1 MALISE
7 RTAQRFWPGQ
17 DPIGRRLKLSGR
29 PQNYRPMGGDLS
41 EPWVTI
47 AGIVGNVRQRWVMS
61 EPGLDVYL
69 CDQQLFS
76 PESYLAIRTT
86 LPPASLI
93 PHVKR
98 AVWNVDPEQS
108 TFDVQTMSERVRKT
122 TWQQELAGITFAI
135 FAGLAVMLAA
145 VGTYG
150 VMSYTVNQRT
160 REFGIRMALG
170 ARPSGVVRMLLREGL
185 ILVLAG
191 VLSGAIG
198 ALVLTR
204 LLSSSLYAV
213 TASDPMIYAC
223 VSVVLTGMSLI
234 ACYLPARRALQAD
247 PIVTLRQE

>member
-1 MALISE
+1 
-7 RTAQRFWPGQ
+7 
-17 DPIGRRLKLSGR
+17 
-29 PQNYRPMGGDLS
+29 
-41 EPWVTI
+41 
-47 AGIVGNVRQRWVMS
+47 MS

-86 LPPASLI
+86 LPPASLV
-93 PHVKR
+93 PQVKR

-160 REFGIRMALG
+160 REFGIRIALG
-170 ARPSGVVRMLLREGL
+170 ARPSGVVRLVLREGL
-185 ILVLAG
+185 ILTAG
-191 VLSGAIG
+191 GVFSGALG
-198 ALVLTR
+198 ALLLTQ
-204 LLSSSLYAV
+204 LLRGSLYGV
-213 TASDPMIYAC
+213 TASDPTIYAR
-223 VSVVLTGMSLI
+223 VSVLLAAISLF
-234 ACYLPARRALQAD
+234 ACYLPTRRVLRAD
-247 PIVTLRQE
+247 PLAALRQE